1 MTPRPLVVVVS
12 LVLLVP
18 ATAAAEEELAATMT
32 CERAAQPGRVRC
44 TAEVKVT
51 GDRTLAWADVTLV
64 DLPENTAALK
74 GRIGPADATARDAA
88 HAAWAFGLVAKKAGQ
103 GEARA
108 KVRAVVCESVDGG
121 APRCTPRTAEITA
134 KVVVGG

>member
-1 MTPRPLVVVVS
+1 MKLPS
-12 LVLLVP
+12 LAALLLLLVP
-18 ATAAAEEELAATMT
+18 APAAADDELAATMT

-44 TAEVKVT
+44 AAEVKVT

-64 DLPENTAALK
+64 ELPDNTSALK
-74 GRIGPADATARDAA
+74 GRIGPADATAKDPS

-103 GEARA
+103 GDARA
-108 KVRAVVCESVDGG
+108 KVRAVVCEAVDGG
-121 APRCTPRTAEITA
+121 APRCTPRTIEISA